1 VDHRSGRVEGVQ
13 VVRAQGPR
21 ASRSAIE
28 ATVAAEG
35 LTARVWSNEGGVAY
49 GRHGHEHH
57 KVLFC
62 VSGSIVF
69 HIDGGDAALGPGDR
83 MELPAGVRHSA
94 TVGPDGVECVE
105 AYRP

>member
-1 VDHRSGRVEGVQ
+1 M
-13 VVRAQGPR
+13 
-21 ASRSAIE
+21 
-28 ATVAAEG
+28 AEG
-35 LTARVWSNEGGVAY
+35 LTPRVWANEGGVAY
-49 GRHGHEHH
+49 GRHVHEHH

-69 HIDGGDAALGPGDR
+69 HIDSGDLSLGPGDR
-83 MELPAGVRHSA
+83 MELPAGVGHSA

>member
-1 VDHRSGRVEGVQ
+1 V
-13 VVRAQGPR
+13 
-21 ASRSAIE
+21 
-28 ATVAAEG
+28 
-35 LTARVWSNEGGVAY
+35 
-49 GRHGHEHH
+49 HEHH

-69 HIDGGDAALGPGDR
+69 HIDSGDLSLGPGDR
-83 MELPAGVRHSA
+83 MELPAGVGHSA